1 VREIIE
7 REVVTRIVGRDTA
20 KSSNRNR
27 RNQMAGS
34 HHPHLRD
41 NSVRLDNMENSMCA
55 PPLPSPSTL
64 PQDPQLTS
72 ALLDTEI
79 DWTTYMQQVSLFLS
93 GERDYSNLKGDTG
106 PLVYPAGHVYIYS
119 GLYYLT
125 DEGRNIKVA
134 QCIFMLLS
142 RHASCGYAVLSVGE
156 GAIQFNLRERN
167 FVDVNEVHLGTSIPP
182 PHARPFQATA

>member
-1 VREIIE
+1 
-7 REVVTRIVGRDTA
+7 
-20 KSSNRNR
+20 
-27 RNQMAGS
+27 
-34 HHPHLRD
+34 
-41 NSVRLDNMENSMCA
+41 MCA

-79 DWTTYMQQVSLFLS
+79 DWTTYTQQVSLFLS

-134 QCIFMLLS
+134 QCIFMLLYL
-142 RHASCGYAVLSVGE
+142 GTLAVVMQCYRLAKV
-156 GAIQFNLRERN
+156 QFNSTLERGISWT
-167 FVDVNEVHLGTSIPP
+167 LTRSI
-182 PHARPFQATA
+182 

>member
-1 VREIIE
+1 
-7 REVVTRIVGRDTA
+7 
-20 KSSNRNR
+20 
-27 RNQMAGS
+27 MAGS

-134 QCIFMLLS
+134 QCIFMLLYL
-142 RHASCGYAVLSVGE
+142 GTLAVVMQCYRLAKV
-156 GAIQFNLRERN
+156 QFNSTLERGISWT
-167 FVDVNEVHLGTSIPP
+167 LTRSI
-182 PHARPFQATA
+182 

>member
-1 VREIIE
+1 
-7 REVVTRIVGRDTA
+7 
-20 KSSNRNR
+20 
-27 RNQMAGS
+27 
-34 HHPHLRD
+34 
-41 NSVRLDNMENSMCA
+41 MCA
-55 PPLPSPSTL
+55 PSLPSPSTL

-134 QCIFMLLS
+134 QCIFMLLYL
-142 RHASCGYAVLSVGE
+142 GTLAVVMQCYRLAKV
-156 GAIQFNLRERN
+156 QFNSTLERGISWT
-167 FVDVNEVHLGTSIPP
+167 LTRSI
-182 PHARPFQATA
+182 

>member
-1 VREIIE
+1 
-7 REVVTRIVGRDTA
+7 
-20 KSSNRNR
+20 
-27 RNQMAGS
+27 
-34 HHPHLRD
+34 
-41 NSVRLDNMENSMCA
+41 MCA

-134 QCIFMLLS
+134 QCIFMLLYL
-142 RHASCGYAVLSVGE
+142 GTLAVVMQCYRLAKV
-156 GAIQFNLRERN
+156 QFNSTLERGISWT
-167 FVDVNEVHLGTSIPP
+167 LTRSI
-182 PHARPFQATA
+182 

>member
-1 VREIIE
+1 
-7 REVVTRIVGRDTA
+7 
-20 KSSNRNR
+20 
-27 RNQMAGS
+27 MAGA

-41 NSVRLDNMENSMCA
+41 NSVRLDNMENSMYA

-72 ALLDTEI
+72 ALLDTKI

-134 QCIFMLLS
+134 QCIFMLLYL
-142 RHASCGYAVLSVGE
+142 GTLAVVMQCYRLAKV
-156 GAIQFNLRERN
+156 QFNSTLERGISWT
-167 FVDVNEVHLGTSIPP
+167 LTRSI
-182 PHARPFQATA
+182 